1 MVRYCGVGVLVAS
14 AFLAGTFVPVAWTQQ
29 GPIQG
34 TGDYVVVNYMRV
46 PQGKEPDYVALERG
60 VWKASH
66 EARVRD
72 GNLKSWSLLQTR
84 FGGTEDPYSFATIST
99 YSKWDDLNVTM
110 QDYLRKAN
118 PGKDMA
124 ELQRQTQAAR
134 EIVRTE
140 VWRVIDQTK

>member
-1 MVRYCGVGVLVAS
+1 MVKYVGVGLLVAS
-14 AFLAGTFVPVAWTQQ
+14 SFLAGTFVPVAWTQQ

-34 TGDYVVVNYMRV
+34 TGHYVVVNYMKV
-46 PQGKEPDYVALERG
+46 PPGKGPDYVALERG

-66 EARVRD
+66 EARARD
-72 GNLKSWSLLQTR
+72 GKLRSWSLLQTR

-99 YSKWDDLNVTM
+99 YGKWEDLNATP
-110 QDYLRKAN
+110 QDYVQKAN
-118 PGKDMA
+118 PGKDPT

>member
-46 PQGKEPDYVALERG
+46 PQGKGPDYVALERG

-72 GNLKSWSLLQTR
+72 GNLNHGLCCKRGSAALKTPIPS
-84 FGGTEDPYSFATIST
+84 
-99 YSKWDDLNVTM
+99 DL
-110 QDYLRKAN
+110 DCGLCK
-118 PGKDMA
+118 
-124 ELQRQTQAAR
+124 
-134 EIVRTE
+134 
-140 VWRVIDQTK
+140 